1 MNTMKRKIISLILA
15 IATVISL
22 IPTNIFV
29 FSTDDAASAE
39 YGDVLASFKEATA
52 VVYAD
57 TTYEAEP
64 KGADGTAFGDN
75 GTFRIVEYYEASE
88 IVRGY
93 SESVRR
99 YRIHSDDVPEQYA
112 GYVWVDA
119 ADLTN
124 IHQDDILEDTTLR
137 GKQIHI
143 VGHYE
148 SDGVL
153 CANFYVDPMNEL
165 PSKEIWP
172 WDLPEDQTA
181 IFTIGDVYKT
191 PWGTWYYVTIEDEIY
206 AEYNGEWVNATDTV
220 FVEEDEEIL
229 IEGQVGIVKNGEV
242 ITEVLLPQR
251 NHVEITAV
259 KGDAISENATYQWQ
273 ILIDAENERWAD
285 IKFYNKATATLSY
298 ALVVNVMD
306 ETSRSYVRCIITDGE
321 NRYVSDVLD
330 VTLAYAAGSKAE
342 YKSTSEV
349 DTIALDTVATAADS
363 IYALKISFEFDSPY
377 REGEA
382 VPPVA
387 QEIGE
392 AQAFTYSGEITQ
404 LPGYKTYIPSLNNVG
419 KYLNVNGEVIEK
431 TDDTEILYLDDQGK
445 YHDED
450 GTEITDTSSHTDKI
464 LYKAATKF
472 TLRVTSVMKSET
484 FVILYRPMI
493 VEYKVEHRLQNA
505 ENDEYTYK
513 ETTTH
518 YGWTDSYID
527 ENLDLEGKSGY
538 EGFRYIAYK
547 KQIIAGDGKT
557 VVQINY
563 DREYYTLDLVLGEG
577 GYGANPVS
585 LRFGQSHWVD
595 TPVRAGYTFVN
606 YTLTDAKTKDGT
618 SVSNDIL
625 NRLQTDD
632 DYNIND
638 KNTIEMPQYNLT
650 YTANWT
656 AGTADFTYIF
666 WKENA
671 DDPNFSYWGS
681 YKYSAINGGATV
693 PVESLQSGSNLL
705 NRNGVNLT
713 DETYFTYC
721 DQLTDK
727 NVTVK
732 GDGTTVVNIYY
743 LRNTYLLYFK
753 NGNSNLGNKYYTT
766 CQIPIHTHCNDKK
779 DPTTCTAA
787 HPEGDNHCARICDQA
802 EHIHSTTCGNKVL
815 VCTLA
820 EHKHSTACLGHPEHF
835 AHTDKCL
842 DCQFNPSTHT
852 HTVTCYDNVGN
863 LYTDN
868 RGTPYGAP
876 TTNLQ
881 DGQIYSLRWYTTY
894 YYIYIGGQ
902 WYNYNATASD
912 GAIIQPNSQKCHTHS
927 EAAGC
932 YKDTIHQHNEECYA
946 SCEDGLTDHKHTDTC
961 YTYEGCEV
969 LAHTHNA
976 DCFRGC
982 VLEAHTHND
991 DCDDDQVF
999 VVIVAKYEQTIGDKW
1014 PSGEK
1019 YPELYQWE
1027 DNWVS
1032 KRVTLT
1038 SDMIVGHSQ
1047 GNSVA
1052 NGTVVYYDPTWYTY
1066 NGHWVYYM
1074 FESFDQTSGE
1084 NGNQRKQYDNKYY
1097 DQSDLYSQYV
1107 NTNGSLKGKK
1117 ITGLEYLNR
1126 EGTSPQ
1132 FLYYERIRYNVT
1144 FYSEGNIVAT
1154 KNQVMFEQPMASV
1167 KFANGDNGAA
1177 IGTPISAFEPVPD
1190 PNKTEPGSVKFA
1202 GWYTTPDCLDG
1213 TEYNFS
1219 TAIMPNGNLELYA
1232 KWEPVY
1238 FDVTVYANSNDVN
1251 ANNPLPSTDIWVN
1264 PQRVAFGKKA
1274 VAPARPESPYDFV
1287 GWFYQDAT
1295 GEHSFVF
1302 ATSQVRSDMHIYA
1315 KWESRIY
1322 VEYEVHYTYTD
1333 ANGNEMDVADMTTGE
1348 ELAGSTETFDAKAG
1362 DQLYDDLK
1370 EGMFPTQTSL
1380 AVQYTVEG
1388 PNRFEFE
1395 YRKTGS
1401 ESYRIEHYVIEDG
1414 DWKLKTSEVRST
1426 NYAQII
1432 VNMEDGIADKF
1443 KEFFGKLTPDAY
1455 QKPFILQA
1463 TNDPDVVHE
1472 NNVVKFYWLET
1483 DYFLYQIEYYLQ
1495 DLKNPSV
1502 YTLEYTFDSQYTK
1515 NSEFEQKIKRYDG
1528 FEVDPDEIKYEC
1540 TNSETKAVHDQTNP
1554 YVIDVKL
1561 MGNTLIKVY
1570 YNRKSYEYTINYI
1583 YQDPNNPIEVQNSQ
1597 TKTARFGETISYSAE
1612 NDVVDPG
1619 YMLVAPTSQI
1629 LVISSEKNNNVM
1641 TFNYQEARVE
1651 IRYVLIS
1658 ALDKTQVGTFSETIF
1673 ALSGVPQGYSASDA
1687 AGMEGFKFMGWYTND
1702 SFTGNPNMTPDLKP
1716 GKTGKANHYV
1726 GGAEYT
1732 YYEPI
1737 TYYGEF
1743 VAEYSSLMISNSG
1756 IDLTF
1761 DPDQA
1766 VIFDVVGNG
1775 VGISR
1780 DINVNMT
1787 VTIIGNGN
1795 VTITNLPVGTYT
1807 VTPRTDWSWRYTV
1820 NHASE
1825 SVTLTNPR
1833 RTEEVTFSSALAKSQ
1848 WLSDNDYAE
1857 K

>member
-1 MNTMKRKIISLILA
+1 MKRKIISLILA

-39 YGDVLASFKEATA
+39 YGDVLASFKDATA

-57 TTYEAEP
+57 TTYEAEVI
-64 KGADGTAFGDN
+64 GVDGTAFGDN

-137 GKQIHI
+137 GKKIRVI
-143 VGHYE
+143 GHYDIYDDTFAASFHLDPIGE
-148 SDGVL
+148 LHDDG
-153 CANFYVDPMNEL
+153 ASFWTE
-165 PSKEIWP
+165 WTT
-172 WDLPEDQTA
+172 EDEA
-181 IFTIGDVYKT
+181 VIFTIGDVYKT
-191 PWGTWYYVTIEDEIY
+191 PWGTWYYVTTENENY
-206 AEYNGEWVNATDTV
+206 AYFNEMWIDVADTV

-382 VPPVA
+382 IPPVA

-527 ENLDLEGKSGY
+527 EDLDLEDESGY

-585 LRFGQSHWVD
+585 LRFGQSHWVE

-625 NRLQTDD
+625 NRLQTD
-632 DYNIND
+632 YNINN
-638 KNTIEMPQYNLT
+638 KNAIEMPQYNLT

-656 AGTADFTYIF
+656 PGVTDFTYIL

-681 YKYSAINGGATV
+681 YKHSDLFGDTV
-693 PVESLQSGSNLL
+693 AVESIQNGSDLL
-705 NRNGVNLT
+705 PYVNLSGNNAQY
-713 DETYFTYC
+713 DEEDYFTYC
-721 DQLTDK
+721 DDLTDK
-727 NVTVK
+727 NVVIK

-743 LRNTYLLYFK
+743 LRNTYLLYFR
-753 NGNSNLGNKYYTT
+753 NDSGPYYSSNAD
-766 CQIPIHTHCNDKK
+766 CDIPVHTHCNADVPSDCTLEHDHCDGICEHVHGVDCTSTLTCSLEEHAHEDDCLICGKEEHLVHTSCVTICGKQLVSSHTKACFGGDSVVGTEFSGDGWFSDTISDSHQEGKIANSKNWYGNTTGNKYISIGGVWYRYTGNAKAGDILEPDCDCHISHTDDCYDHERHIHVESCYKDK
-779 DPTTCTAA
+779 
-787 HPEGDNHCARICDQA
+787 
-802 EHIHSTTCGNKVL
+802 EHIHNDS
-815 VCTLA
+815 
-820 EHKHSTACLGHPEHF
+820 
-835 AHTDKCL
+835 
-842 DCQFNPSTHT
+842 
-852 HTVTCYDNVGN
+852 CYD
-863 LYTDN
+863 YD
-868 RGTPYGAP
+868 
-876 TTNLQ
+876 
-881 DGQIYSLRWYTTY
+881 
-894 YYIYIGGQ
+894 
-902 WYNYNATASD
+902 
-912 GAIIQPNSQKCHTHS
+912 C
-927 EAAGC
+927 
-932 YKDTIHQHNEECYA
+932 
-946 SCEDGLTDHKHTDTC
+946 DH
-961 YTYEGCEV
+961 V
-969 LAHTHNA
+969 HNA
-976 DCFRGC
+976 DCYRGC
-982 VLEAHTHND
+982 VYEEHSHSTS
-991 DCDDDQVF
+991 CDTNKVF
-999 VVIVAKYEQTIGDKW
+999 KVIVAKYEQTIGDEW

-1019 YPELYQWE
+1019 YPELYAWE
-1027 DNWVS
+1027 SDWVS

-1052 NGTVVYYDPTWYTY
+1052 NGTVVYYAPTWRTNRGY
-1066 NGHWVYYM
+1066 NVHYM

-1084 NGNQRKQYDNKYY
+1084 NGDIRRKSGTTFYDKNE
-1097 DQSDLYSQYV
+1097 LYSQYI
-1107 NTNGSLKGKK
+1107 NTTQSLTGKT
-1117 ITGLEYLNR
+1117 ITGFSYKGDNYRTGNDPLFLFYNR
-1126 EGTSPQ
+1126 NRWT
-1132 FLYYERIRYNVT
+1132 VT
-1144 FYSEGNIVAT
+1144 FFSEGNIVAT
-1154 KNQVMFEQPMASV
+1154 KNEVMFEQPMASV
-1167 KFANGDNGAA
+1167 KFANGDSGAA
-1177 IGTPISAFEPVPD
+1177 IGTLLSAFVPLPD

-1213 TEYNFS
+1213 TEYDFS

-1238 FDVTVYANSNDVN
+1238 FNVTVYANSNDVN

-1264 PQRVAFGKKA
+1264 PQRVAFGEKA

-1287 GWFYQDAT
+1287 GWFYQDAS

-1322 VEYEVHYTYTD
+1322 VDYEVHYTYTD

-1362 DQLYDDLK
+1362 DQLYDNLK
-1370 EGMFPTQTSL
+1370 DGMFPTQTSL

-1401 ESYRIEHYVIEDG
+1401 EKYRIEHYVIEDG
-1414 DWKLKTSEVRST
+1414 DWKLKTSEERST

-1432 VNMEDGIADKF
+1432 VNMEDGIADEF

-1455 QKPFILQA
+1455 QKTFILQA
-1463 TNDPDVVHE
+1463 TNDPHTVHE

-1502 YTLEYTFDSQYTK
+1502 YTLEYTFDAQYTK
-1515 NSEFEQKIKRYDG
+1515 NSEFEKEIKRYDG
-1528 FEVDPDEIKYEC
+1528 FEVAPDEIEYEC

-1554 YVIDVKL
+1554 YVINVKL
-1561 MGNTLIKVY
+1561 MGNALIKVY
-1570 YNRKSYEYTINYI
+1570 YNRKSYKYTINYI
-1583 YQDPNNPIEVQNSQ
+1583 YQDPNNPIEVQNS
-1597 TKTARFGETISYSAE
+1597 KTEEARFGETISYSAE

-1629 LVISSEKNNNVM
+1629 LVISSEETNNVM
-1641 TFNYQEARVE
+1641 TFNYQEARVK

-1658 ALDKTQVGTFSETIF
+1658 ALDKTQVGDVYETIF
-1673 ALSGVPQGYSASDA
+1673 ALSGVPQGYSASDV

-1702 SFTGNPNMTPDLKP
+1702 SFTGDPNMTPDLKP
-1716 GKTGKANHYV
+1716 VKTGKANHYV

-1775 VGISR
+1775 VGISK

-1795 VTITNLPVGTYT
+1795 VTITNLPVGPYT

-1825 SVTLTNPR
+1825 SVSLTNPR
-1833 RTEEVTFSSALAKSQ
+1833 RTEEVTFASTLANTQ

-1857 K
+1857 N